1 VTLHAEQLGHP
12 LIPAAR
18 CVRNSVRLDDDTRV
32 LLVSGSNMSGKSTL
46 LRAVGINAVLAMAGA
61 PVRAK
66 SLRLTPLA
74 IGTRIRSTDS
84 LQEGRSGFYT
94 EILHIR
100 EVFHLAES
108 TKLPLLF
115 LFDEL
120 LEGTNSKDRRIG
132 AEGLLR
138 ALLGRGA
145 IGIVTTHDLA
155 LTEIGQSLGQRL
167 RNMHFQDYVE
177 NGKMRFDYTLRDG
190 VVAKSNALEL
200 MRLIGLQV

>member
-1 VTLHAEQLGHP
+1 
-12 LIPAAR
+12 
-18 CVRNSVRLDDDTRV
+18 
-32 LLVSGSNMSGKSTL
+32 
-46 LRAVGINAVLAMAGA
+46 
-61 PVRAK
+61 
-66 SLRLTPLA
+66 
-74 IGTRIRSTDS
+74 
-84 LQEGRSGFYT
+84 
-94 EILHIR
+94 
-100 EVFHLAES
+100 
-108 TKLPLLF
+108 LPLLF

-132 AEGLLR
+132 AEGLLQ

-190 VVAKSNALEL
+190 VVAKSNAIEL